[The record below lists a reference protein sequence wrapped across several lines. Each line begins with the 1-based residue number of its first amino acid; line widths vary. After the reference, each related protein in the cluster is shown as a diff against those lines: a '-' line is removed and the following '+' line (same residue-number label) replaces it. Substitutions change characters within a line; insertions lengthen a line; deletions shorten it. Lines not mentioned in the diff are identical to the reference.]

1 MSIINSFD
9 NKSKALIDPGQIFK
23 NPKMISDICIVT
35 FSQHVR
41 DMVLE
46 KYKYESVG
54 YSSTANGNI
63 DIYLLKLDDISVLF
77 YMSPIGAPSA
87 AAVMHEVHYIGGAS
101 KFIIYGSSGIL
112 DSESCKGNLIVPTA

>member
-9 NKSKALIDPGQIFK
+9 NKSKALIDPGQLFK

-35 FSQHVR
+35 FYQHVR

-77 YMSPIGAPSA
+77 
-87 AAVMHEVHYIGGAS
+87 
-101 KFIIYGSSGIL
+101 
-112 DSESCKGNLIVPTA
+112 

>member
-54 YSSTANGNI
+54 
-63 DIYLLKLDDISVLF
+63 
-77 YMSPIGAPSA
+77 
-87 AAVMHEVHYIGGAS
+87 
-101 KFIIYGSSGIL
+101 
-112 DSESCKGNLIVPTA
+112 